1 MREGPLRAPSS
12 PPEIP
17 IPTNRMPLV
26 SNSSPLLIVLGYHSL
41 PPSTMISPASIYLL
55 MALIVRSTGF
65 PACTNNTTLRGRF
78 SFLMKSSGPL
88 EPTMG
93 SPPSPLARFTVSA
106 TLVGDLFPTQTTNP
120 CDAIFR
126 AKFCPMTASPYKPTS
141 QIPLTLTGPS
151 ELVKDNLF
159 PAPALASPPVL
170 SFMFPISLWA

>member
-106 TLVGDLFPTQTTNP
+106 TLIGDLFPTQTVNP

-126 AKFCPMTASPYKPTS
+126 AKFCPMTASPYRPTS
-141 QIPLTLTGPS
+141 ATPS
-151 ELVKDNLF
+151 EPPVKDTVF
-159 PAPALASPPVL
+159 STPAPASPPVL
-170 SFMFPISLWA
+170 ALMSPMSLWASVHLQ